1 MSSSKP
7 HDDSPTEISLR
18 EISRYVRSGVRS
30 TQEVVTYLR
39 RHGVPP
45 THAARLVT
53 EYRAK
58 GLLDDRASARLW
70 AEHWARRGYAT
81 AAIRVKLSA
90 KGFDEHVINSTIH
103 QRYPPSDDEE
113 RARAVVAQRVR
124 RTAVRPARARLARTL
139 ASRGFDSDVIERIL
153 RNFASQN
160 FSSAE

>member
-7 HDDSPTEISLR
+7 HDEPCVPTAL
-18 EISRYVRSGVRS
+18 SRYVRSGVRS

-45 THAARLVT
+45 TRAARVVKQ
-53 EYRAK
+53 YRAQ

-81 AAIRVKLSA
+81 AAIRLKLAA
-90 KGFDEHVINSTIH
+90 KGFDERVIDDTIH
-103 QRYPPSDDEE
+103 QWHPPSDDEE
-113 RARAVVAQRVR
+113 RAREVVAQRVR

-153 RNFASQN
+153 NESPG
-160 FSSAE
+160 SSP